1 MIGVVVVSHSLG
13 LAEAAVQLALEMV
26 SGEKPEIAIAAGA
39 GEGVTGT
46 NALKV
51 AEAIAKVSSPDGVL
65 VMMDLGS
72 AVLSAEMALEFID
85 ATEVDVRLTGAP
97 LVEGLIAALV
107 RAAAGASLDEVEVE
121 ARGALLAKES
131 QLGQFRPSAPPQ
143 APLDLDGLAD
153 EVVLRNPDGLHA
165 RLVAMLVA
173 ALAGLQARVML
184 ANRRTGAGPADAT
197 SPTALLALGA
207 REGDAVDVRATGPD
221 AARALKVVR
230 ELAVDGFGEMGE
242 TDAASPAA
250 SSVPG
255 PMGVSPGRA
264 VGPVVHMPEPLSEPP
279 PGPAVPA
286 ERRADE
292 ADRIGEAMRAV
303 ESWLRRRARSAPA
316 EARQILDATATFA
329 ADPTVLRDSCDLV
342 TNTGEGAER
351 AVWSTMTRLAS
362 QLEKLGGRMAER
374 VADVH
379 DLRDRVV
386 CELLGR
392 PAPGV
397 PERTE
402 PFILIAH
409 DLAPADTAVLDPAL
423 CLALV
428 TEEGGP
434 TSHTAILA
442 RALGLP
448 AVVSATG
455 AMGIAEGVI
464 VLVDGMTGSIT
475 VDPGPDLIAEVASQ
489 PEAATFSGRGVTADG
504 RHIQLLAN
512 VASPDSVTS
521 ATGAKSEGIGLFR
534 TEFCFLDRDEAP
546 TIDEQVAAY
555 RPAFAAFADR
565 KVIIRTLDAGADK
578 PLAFVMMKDE
588 INPALGIRGV
598 RTSWRSPQL
607 LDDQLR
613 AIARAAEAERA
624 QVGVMAPMVSTV
636 DEAAD
641 FARRC
646 AEHGLGHVGV
656 MIETPAAALM
666 AQEILGVVDFVSLGT
681 NDLTQYAMAADRLV
695 GDLSA
700 LNDPWQP
707 AVLRLAAMAG
717 EAGVAT
723 GKPVGVCGEAAAD
736 PLLAVVLV
744 GLGASSLSMSPRS
757 LAGVA
762 DRLGRVT
769 FAQCEEAAHRAL
781 AAINARDARA
791 AVLAYFDS

>member
-1 MIGVVVVSHSLG
+1 VVVSHSLR
-13 LAEAAVQLALEMV
+13 LAEAAVELALEMV
-26 SGEKPEIAIAAGA
+26 SGEKPAIAIAAGA

-51 AEAIAKVSSPDGVL
+51 AEAIATVSSPDGVL

-85 ATEVDVRLTGAP
+85 VTDVDVRLTGAP

-107 RAAAGASLDEVEVE
+107 RAAAGATLDEVELE

-131 QLGQFRPSAPPQ
+131 QLGQFNPSAPPQ
-143 APLDLDGLAD
+143 APLDPDDLED
-153 EVVLRNPDGLHA
+153 EVGLRNPDGLHA
-165 RLVAMLVA
+165 RPVAMLVA
-173 ALAGLQARVML
+173 ALAGFQARVML

-197 SPTALLALGA
+197 SPTALLALGG
-207 REGDAVDVRATGPD
+207 REGDVIDVRASGPD
-221 AARALKVVR
+221 AARALKVIS
-230 ELAVDGFGEMGE
+230 ELARDGFGEMG
-242 TDAASPAA
+242 DAGAA
-250 SSVPG
+250 PPTTPSVRG

-292 ADRIGEAMRAV
+292 ADRIGDSMTAV
-303 ESWLRRRARSAPA
+303 ESWLRLRAQSVPA

-329 ADPTVLRDSCDLV
+329 ADPTVLRDARDLV
-342 TNTGEGAER
+342 TSTGESAER
-351 AVWSTMTRLAS
+351 AVWSTVTRLAS
-362 QLEKLGGRMAER
+362 QLEELGGRMAER
-374 VADVH
+374 VADLH

-402 PFILIAH
+402 PFILLAH
-409 DLAPADTAVLDPAL
+409 DLAPADTAALDPAL

-464 VLVDGMTGSIT
+464 VLVDGTTGSIT
-475 VDPGPDLIAEVASQ
+475 VDPAPELIADVASQ
-489 PEAATFSGRGVTADG
+489 PEPTTFSGRGGTADG
-504 RHIQLLAN
+504 RRVQLLAN
-512 VASPDSVTS
+512 VASLDSVVS
-521 ATGAKSEGIGLFR
+521 ATDANSEGVGLFR

-546 TIDEQVAAY
+546 TIEEQVSAY
-555 RPAFAAFADR
+555 RPVLAAFPDR

-578 PLAFVMMKDE
+578 PLAFVLMKDE

-598 RTSWRSPQL
+598 RTSWRSPEL

-613 AIARAAEAERA
+613 AIARAAGAERA

-636 DEAAD
+636 EEAAD

-646 AEHGLGHVGV
+646 SEYGLEHVGV
-656 MIETPAAALM
+656 MIETPAAALT
-666 AQEILGVVDFVSLGT
+666 AQEILGAVDFVSLGT

-695 GDLSA
+695 GDLSS

-707 AVLRLAAMAG
+707 AVLRLAAMTG
-717 EAGVAT
+717 EAGLAT

-736 PLLAVVLV
+736 PLLAIVLV
-744 GLGASSLSMSPRS
+744 GMGVSSLSMSPRS

-769 FAQCEEAAHRAL
+769 FAQCEEAARRAL
-781 AAINARDARA
+781 AAVSAHDARA
-791 AVLAYFDS
+791 AVLAYFAS